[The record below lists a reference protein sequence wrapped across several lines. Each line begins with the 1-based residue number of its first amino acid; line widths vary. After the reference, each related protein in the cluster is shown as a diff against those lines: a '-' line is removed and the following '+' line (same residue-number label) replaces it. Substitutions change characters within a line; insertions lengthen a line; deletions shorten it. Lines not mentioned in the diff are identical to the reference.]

1 MVFLKLS
8 TLSPFITMGLNFI
21 PFMSPFEKRQY
32 SLVLQ
37 MWALQQIDGGWE
49 PMVTTWTSYLNFQAL
64 IL

>member
-1 MVFLKLS
+1 
-8 TLSPFITMGLNFI
+8 MGLNFI

-37 MWALQQIDGGWE
+37 MWALQQIDGGWK
-49 PMVTTWTSYLNFQAL
+49 PMVTAWTSYLNFQAL